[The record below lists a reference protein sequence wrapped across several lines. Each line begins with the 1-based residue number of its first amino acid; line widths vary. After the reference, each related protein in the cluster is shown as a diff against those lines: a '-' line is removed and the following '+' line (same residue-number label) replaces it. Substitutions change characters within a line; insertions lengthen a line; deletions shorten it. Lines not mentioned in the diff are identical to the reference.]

1 MQLRRPNQQGR
12 ALAEESLALILAGGH
27 GTRLKNLTRWHAKPA
42 VPFGGQFRTIDF
54 PLSNCLHSGLKRIGI
69 LTQYKSYSL
78 NCHIQRGWNFLN
90 NGMGDFVD
98 LLPAQQRMGDGW
110 YQGTADA
117 VYQNLDIIEEYAPT
131 YVVILAGDHV
141 YKMDYGDL
149 LLHHQSS
156 GAPMTVACIEVDVQ
170 AAQGFGVMAVDWNNR
185 VFAFDEKPRDPR
197 TLPGK
202 PERALASMGIY
213 VFNTG
218 FLIEQ
223 LRQDAKDPV
232 SSHDFGKDIIPSL
245 IDQWPVNAYPFVSK
259 NGEPAYW
266 RDVGTLDLFWQANM
280 ELLGGC
286 PAMDLFDRHWPIW
299 TAQEHLP
306 PSRFVF
312 NSERGSHGQAINSVV
327 GNGCLIDGAMVEN
340 SIIFNDVTIYA
351 GARVSDSLILPGAN
365 IGSDCHL
372 SRVIVD
378 QRCIIPRGTVI
389 GKDAV
394 NDALQ
399 YTLSPGGIVLVSS
412 SDCGLP
418 VVETRNRVPAVV

>member
-1 MQLRRPNQQGR
+1 MQARRHNQQGR

-117 VYQNLDIIEEYAPT
+117 VYQNIDIIEEYAPT
-131 YVVILAGDHV
+131 YVVVLAGDHV

-170 AAQGFGVMAVDWNNR
+170 AARGFGVMSVDWQNR
-185 VFAFDEKPRDPR
+185 VFAFDEKPPVPR
-197 TLPGK
+197 TIPGK
-202 PERALASMGIY
+202 PNRALASMGIY
-213 VFNTG
+213 VFDTA
-218 FLIEQ
+218 FLLNQ
-223 LRQDAKDPV
+223 LREDASDPG
-232 SSHDFGKDIIPSL
+232 SSHDFGKDIIPRL
-245 IDQWPVNAYPFVSK
+245 IDLWPVNAYPFVGDD
-259 NGEPAYW
+259 GEPAYW
-266 RDVGTLDLFWQANM
+266 RDVGTLDQFWQANM
-280 ELLGGC
+280 ELLGDH
-286 PAMDLFDRHWPIW
+286 PAMNLFDRRWPIW
-299 TAQEHLP
+299 TAQEQLP

-312 NSERGSHGQAINSVV
+312 NAERNLHGQAVNSVI
-327 GNGCLIDGAMVEN
+327 GTGCLIDGARIEN
-340 SIIFNDVTIYA
+340 SVVFNNVTVCA
-351 GARVSDSLILPGAN
+351 GTRIRDCLILPGAH
-365 IGSDCHL
+365 IGSDCRL
-372 SRVIVD
+372 SKAIVD
-378 QRCIIPRGTVI
+378 QRCVIPRGTVI
-389 GKDAV
+389 GE
-394 NDALQ
+394 DALSDATR
-399 YTLSPGGIVLVSS
+399 YTLSPGGIALVSS
-412 SDCGLP
+412 ADCGLP
-418 VVETRNRVPAVV
+418 VVESRYRVPAVV